1 MLECV
6 VRREAT
12 PEAKR
17 YRLGMIV
24 ITGLIGVLTLFAQ
37 LLLPA
42 FILAVIMT
50 IRFFKKMRSIEY
62 EYAFEDANLSID
74 RIISGKKRKH
84 CMNFNINQAETICPY
99 RDFVSRAQQKLKV
112 YDFASARPD
121 ARVYVV
127 HMRQFGE
134 NQEIIIEPDDAML
147 KAMKEAAP
155 EIVHLTA
162 RTELDDPIR

>member
-6 VRREAT
+6 VKRQAT
-12 PEAKR
+12 PDANRIKIAIA
-17 YRLGMIV
+17 GV
-24 ITGLIGVLTLFAQ
+24 TALIGVLTVFAP

-42 FILAVIMT
+42 FVISVIMT
-50 IRFFKKMRSIEY
+50 VQFFGKLRSVEY
-62 EYAFEDANLSID
+62 EYAFENANFSID

-99 RDFVSRAQQKLKV
+99 GEFAASGEKLKV

-127 HMRQFGE
+127 HLRQFGQ
-134 NQEIIIEPDDAML
+134 NQEVIIEPDDAML
-147 KAMKEAAP
+147 AAMKESAP
-155 EIVHLTA
+155 ELVRLCESI
-162 RTELDDPIR
+162 PY